1 MTSILVILLILAL
14 LTVLVVQATK
24 AGQLISVLK
33 NEAENEVADN
43 KGLATSFALSGVVII
58 LYAIISA
65 AKNYHKF
72 LPPPASEQGVWI
84 QQIIT
89 VTLIITASVC
99 LITNILLFYFA
110 YKYYY
115 RKDRK
120 AYYYPDNNKL
130 ELAWTAIPAIVMIT
144 LVGLGLQKWFK
155 VFSPTPKEAII
166 VEATGKQFAWIVRY
180 GGKDNILG
188 KRDFTL
194 VNADNELGVNWNDA
208 KSQDDFIA
216 DEIVLPVNKPVL
228 FKIGALDVIHNFYL
242 PEFRMMMDAVPGVPT
257 QIWMRPTIT
266 TEEMRKIKN
275 DPNFDYVVACNQLC
289 GSAHYNM
296 KKTVKI
302 VSESEYNDWILKQKS
317 YYETVVKP
325 AMADKESSEN
335 TATSTVGSPYQK
347 TLSNGVALK
356 GAISTGIESRLI
368 TFIEDNTRQIDK
380 TTWFSFDRL
389 LFDTGK
395 STLKPQS
402 SEQLNNMA
410 EILKSFPNVHL
421 KIGGYTDNV
430 GNADNNMKLSDDR
443 AKTVMAELVKRGI
456 ATERLDAEGYGDQH
470 PVADNATDEGRAQN
484 RRIDVRVTKK

>member
-1 MTSILVILLILAL
+1 MTSILVILLIFAL
-14 LTVLVVQATK
+14 LTILVVQATK

-33 NEAENEVADN
+33 NEAENEVSDN

-65 AKNYHKF
+65 VKNYHKF

-84 QQIIT
+84 QEIIT
-89 VTLIITASVC
+89 VTLIITAAVC

-130 ELAWTAIPAIVMIT
+130 ELAWTAVPAIVMIA

-180 GGKDNILG
+180 GGLDGILG

-194 VNADNELGVNWNDA
+194 VNSENELGVNWNDA
-208 KSQDDFIA
+208 KSHDDIIA
-216 DEIVLPVNKPVL
+216 DEIVLPVNKPVH

-296 KKTVKI
+296 KKTVRI
-302 VSESEYNDWILKQKS
+302 VSEAEYKDWLVKQKS
-317 YYETVVKP
+317 YYENVVKP
-325 AMADKESSEN
+325 AMAEKGQNVSSTEESS
-335 TATSTVGSPYQK
+335 TAFVK
-347 TLSNGVALK
+347 TLSNGVALV
-356 GAISTGIESRLI
+356 GAVSSGIEAKLI
-368 TFIEDNTRQIDK
+368 SFIENKEKQVDK

-395 STLKPQS
+395 STLKPKS
-402 SEQLNNMA
+402 AEQLNNMA
-410 EILKSFPNVHL
+410 EILKSFPTVEL

-430 GNADNNMKLSDDR
+430 GNPDSNVKLSDDR
-443 AKTVMAELVKRGI
+443 AKTVMAELVNRGI
-456 ATERLDAEGYGDQH
+456 APERLKAEGYGEQH
-470 PVADNATDEGRAQN
+470 PVSSNDTEEGRAKN